1 MVVKRCPK
9 YKVKRARAATA
20 REPANKESI
29 FGIGYAIVLC
39 GGTVISLIVLFSVVP
54 SYLILKVGPLI
65 ALFCALVG
73 VALWAY
79 LRGTKL

>member
-1 MVVKRCPK
+1 MDKRCSK
-9 YKVKRARAATA
+9 YKVKRAR
-20 REPANKESI
+20 EPVNKESI

-39 GGTVISLIVLFSVVP
+39 GGTIISLIMLFSVVP
-54 SYLILKVGPLI
+54 LHRMLTIGPLI